1 MSGGS
6 DAPPPFWGSF
16 DDAERL
22 RRWAFL
28 RRTPAERLDWLI
40 EMLEI
45 SYRRGTL
52 ALPGAPDI
60 ERFVRGTL
68 GCGCP
73 DEVFQSIEVSD
84 ASTADGTVSF
94 TRLVIGQ
101 RLLLHVWRPA
111 TAAPLPGDVQALAE
125 EGCAERDARGYNRY
139 RLVIAATEPEAAIDA
154 VAAAFNDAV
163 GGDDR
168 AHVHVL
174 ATRELPVAL
183 SSPGRGSRPYRGH
196 GAAST

>member
-1 MSGGS
+1 MIGVS
-6 DAPPPFWGSF
+6 DTPPPFWGSF

-45 SYRRGTL
+45 SYRMGTL

-60 ERFVRGTL
+60 ERFVRETL

-73 DEVFQSIEVSD
+73 DEVFQSIEVAD
-84 ASTADGTVSF
+84 ASTTSGTVSF

-101 RLLLHVWRPA
+101 RLLIHVWRPA
-111 TAAPLPGDVQALAE
+111 TAAALPEDVQALAAQ
-125 EGCAERDARGYNRY
+125 GCAERDARGYNRY
-139 RLVIAATEPEAAIDA
+139 RLVIATAEPEGTIDA
-154 VAAAFNDAV
+154 VAAAFTDVV
-163 GGDDR
+163 GDDDR
-168 AHVHVL
+168 AHVHVVAASEL
-174 ATRELPVAL
+174 AAGL
-183 SSPGRGSRPYRGH
+183 SSPGRHSS
-196 GAAST
+196 AAG